1 MRRVKREER
10 AWQEAA
16 VIGVCGKGVWGT
28 EAVALGVERRGN
40 ESRTCHLSVR
50 QGRGTD
56 AATSP
61 SHLHRRPEG
70 REEMRPGMLVECT
83 GTEPS

>member
-1 MRRVKREER
+1 M
-10 AWQEAA
+10 
-16 VIGVCGKGVWGT
+16 IGVCGKGVRGT
-28 EAVALGVERRGN
+28 EAVALEGERRGN

-50 QGRGTD
+50 QGRGKD

-61 SHLHRRPEG
+61 SHLHRRPGE
-70 REEMRPGMLVECT
+70 REEMRPGMLVGCT